1 MVPQHKVSS
10 CVYVL
15 TLLVAFHYLVFR
27 DYHIQFL
34 ASLDTKI
41 SDTNILEFCMSTNT
55 GRKFDT
61 SLRYSGPFVVQNEP
75 LIASLDEI
83 VRLNFSSTLLDEL
96 GAPPFVEKAA
106 LAGGYAHLLC
116 SSTVTTE
123 HAWTFL
129 KGFTIGKS
137 EGKLNLE
144 AHFKYL
150 LASRLIKLFGEVLN
164 TRKSSQ
170 YQRYGKTVFPG
181 WSPNAYAAS
190 VVLLY
195 EIQCFNKR
203 LNNGNLFGFGEVCS
217 LQH

>member
-1 MVPQHKVSS
+1 MVPQHEVCF

-27 DYHIQFL
+27 DYQIQSL

-41 SDTNILEFCMSTNT
+41 SDTNILEFCMATNT

-61 SLRYSGPFVVQNEP
+61 SLRYSGPFIVQNES
-75 LIASLDEI
+75 LIDSLDEI
-83 VRLNFSSTLLDEL
+83 VRLNFSSTLSDES

-123 HAWTFL
+123 HAWTFFE
-129 KGFTIGKS
+129 GFTIEKS

-150 LASRLIKLFGEVLN
+150 LASRLIKLFEEVIN
-164 TRKSSQ
+164 TRNSPQ
-170 YQRYGKTVFPG
+170 YERHGKTIFPG
-181 WSPNAYAAS
+181 WSSNAYAAS

-195 EIQCFNKR
+195 EIQCFNNR
-203 LNNGNLFGFGEVCS
+203 LKNGDLFGFGEVCS
-217 LQH
+217 LPH